1 MSCYEMLALGEMFRC
16 MNRSR
21 LTALTTQFS
30 FPGFLAF
37 HFRILGPVPGK
48 DLKGYLV
55 PFSLL
60 PQFTDQAIETKRGGV
75 ASQFQVALLLTS
87 SVSHLFTYLAHIS
100 LDAVL
105 GQASLV

>member
-1 MSCYEMLALGEMFRC
+1 MLALGEMFRC

-21 LTALTTQFS
+21 LAALTTQFS
-30 FPGFLAF
+30 FPVLLAF
-37 HFRILGPVPGK
+37 HFRILDPIPGK
-48 DLKGYLV
+48 DLKDYLV
-55 PFSLL
+55 PFILL
-60 PQFTDQAIETKRGGV
+60 PQFREQAIETKRGGV

-100 LDAVL
+100 LDDVL